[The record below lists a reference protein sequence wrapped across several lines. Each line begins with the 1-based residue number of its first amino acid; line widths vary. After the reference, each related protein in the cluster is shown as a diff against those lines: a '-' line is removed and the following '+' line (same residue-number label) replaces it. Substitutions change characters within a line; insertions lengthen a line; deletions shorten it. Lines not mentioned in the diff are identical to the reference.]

1 MENYRKF
8 SNTKAITEI
17 EGKGMTIKEVSVCV
31 KTTRDVAYAYKTVW
45 TDSVNRKLVA
55 YLECDTVSE
64 RRKYWQGI

>member
-1 MENYRKF
+1 
-8 SNTKAITEI
+8 
-17 EGKGMTIKEVSVCV
+17 MTIKEVTAYV